1 MASENYLPAQQSD
14 DQMPRD
20 AGEEAPKYERGG
32 QLCGWIMDHVT
43 GWRNTRDQKHRDKW
57 DEYVRIWRGEW
68 AAEDKNRKSE
78 RSKIV
83 TPASMQA
90 LDSTVSEIEEAIFR
104 RDIWFD
110 VDENLDELEDPNQ
123 RDEML
128 GARDRLLELAD
139 EEGIPDAVA
148 RLVLIGALYG
158 TGVGKLNV
166 YMKPIQTLVNSEDG
180 TRKVI
185 ETEEPRVE
193 FIPLEPY
200 EFVPDP
206 TTDDLNRM
214 LGMAHETIVPLHE
227 IKAGMKDGRYR
238 SCPISV
244 WSPQAQD
251 PEQKS
256 GVLQFEATT
265 VEGVKL
271 CEWHGKVPA
280 RLLALYLEPDDALV
294 AEMAAKE
301 DDDDNLVEAIVT
313 IANETKVIGA
323 KANPFMM
330 RDRSF
335 VAYQHD
341 TVPGYFWGR
350 GVIEKAYNPQKAADA
365 NIRAFIDHLAIVA
378 NPMVAGDVTRLP
390 RGMNLAVWPGKFWPT
405 TGSPNDVIQGFQFG
419 KVDPDLFAGAQ
430 NFERMVQTATGAM
443 DPGAGY
449 SQSSGAQDR
458 ALMGAPFIKRA
469 RRTMQNIERRLLQPL
484 VRKTMWRYVQF
495 SPAFPQDFK
504 FTVSG
509 TLGVMARE
517 VEQQQLT
524 QLLSLVDNQSKPFK
538 AMLRA
543 IFDNSSIASKGAV
556 LKALD
561 EELNPPADP
570 EAQAKAKFMEE
581 LQMRGMV
588 AEVEEKEAQAAKAKA
603 EADKARAQ
611 AQLAEAQ
618 AAMAPLQVANEAA
631 EVANDAE
638 EVRQFERQNDISE
651 QGMDLKAVD
660 LALRAAKLPAEIDK
674 LEADAEDLRRP
685 DPPKSK

>member
-1 MASENYLPAQQSD
+1 MAENFVTTQQSD

-20 AGEEAPKYERGG
+20 EADAAPTERGSA
-32 QLCGWIMDHVT
+32 LAGWIMDHVT
-43 GWRNTRDQKHRDKW
+43 RWRTTRDQKHKDKW
-57 DEYVRIWRGEW
+57 DEYARIWRGEW
-68 AAEDKNRKSE
+68 VASDKNRKSE

-90 LDSTVSEIEEAIFR
+90 LDSTVAEIEEAIFR

-110 VDENLDELEDPNQ
+110 VDENLDELEDPAQ
-123 RDEML
+123 REEML
-128 GARDRLLELAD
+128 KARDRLLELAD
-139 EEGIPDAVA
+139 EENVPDAVA
-148 RLVLIGALYG
+148 KIVLIGGLYG
-158 TGVGKLNV
+158 TGIGKINV
-166 YMKPIQTLVNSEDG
+166 YMRKVPHLVNSDDG
-180 TRKVI
+180 TRQVL
-185 ETEEPRVE
+185 EQEEPRVE
-193 FIPLEPY
+193 LIPLEPY

-227 IKAGMKDGRYR
+227 VKSGMKEGRYR
-238 SCPISV
+238 ETTVSA
-244 WSPQAQD
+244 WAPQAHD

-256 GVLQFEATT
+256 GVMSFESPV
-265 VEGVKL
+265 VEGVKIS
-271 CEWHGKVPA
+271 EWHGKVPA
-280 RLLALYLEPDDALV
+280 RLLALYLEPGDPLV
-294 AEMAAKE
+294 ADMAANE
-301 DDDDNLVEAIVT
+301 TDDDNLVEAIVT
-313 IANETKVIGA
+313 VANESKVIGA

-330 RDRSF
+330 RDRCF

-350 GVIEKAYNPQKAADA
+350 GVIEKAYNAQKALDADV
-365 NIRAFIDHLAIVA
+365 RARIDHLAIVA

-405 TGSPNDVIQGFQFG
+405 TGSPNDVLQPFQFG
-419 KVDPDLFAGAQ
+419 KVDSDLFSNASDM
-430 NFERMVQTATGAM
+430 ERMVQTATGAM
-443 DPGAGY
+443 DPGASYGRAD
-449 SQSSGAQDR
+449 GAQDR
-458 ALMGAPFIKRA
+458 ALLGGAFIKRA
-469 RRTMQNIERRLLQPL
+469 RRTMQNIERNLLQPL

-495 SPAFPQDFK
+495 SPLFPQDVK
-504 FTVSG
+504 FTVNG

-524 QLLSLVDNQSKPFK
+524 QLLSLVPAESKPFM

-543 IFDNSSIASKGAV
+543 VFDNSSIAQKGPV

-561 EELNPPADP
+561 EMLNPPANP

-588 AEVEEKEAQAAKAKA
+588 AEVEEKEAKAQESQGKAREALAKAT
-603 EADKARAQ
+603 
-611 AQLAEAQ
+611 LAEAQ
-618 AAMAPLQVANEAA
+618 AAVAPVEAQA
-631 EVANDAE
+631 EMLKVANDAE
-638 EVRQFERQNDISE
+638 EVRQFARQNDISE
-651 QGMDLKAVD
+651 QGMTLKSVD